1 MCEANAYQVK
11 KDQEELLMEAVDIME
26 PESPDTWRL
35 VDIFG
40 NQITVHGR
48 IKSMKL
54 VDHKILFE
62 AGADQ
67 DR

>member
-1 MCEANAYQVK
+1 MCEANAYQIG
-11 KDQEELLMEAVDIME
+11 KDREDLIMEAVDIME
-26 PESPDTWRL
+26 PEGTDTWRL

-40 NQITVHGR
+40 NQKTVHGR

-62 AGADQ
+62 KC
-67 DR
+67 

>member
-1 MCEANAYQVK
+1 MCEANAYQVV
-11 KDQEELLMEAVDIME
+11 KDQEVLVMEAVDILE
-26 PESPDTWRL
+26 PEGNNTWRL

-40 NQITVHGR
+40 NQKTIHGS

-62 AGADQ
+62 VRTDQ
-67 DR
+67 NG